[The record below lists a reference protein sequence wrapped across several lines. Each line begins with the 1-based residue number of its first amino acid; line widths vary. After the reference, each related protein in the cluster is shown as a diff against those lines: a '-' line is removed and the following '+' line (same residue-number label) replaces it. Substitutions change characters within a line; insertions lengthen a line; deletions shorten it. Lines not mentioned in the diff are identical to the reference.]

1 MSKVIIDM
9 IDLKSSVAIF
19 NPTLY
24 IPEGETGALLFT
36 FTHPRFH
43 GPSL

>member
-24 IPEGETGALLFT
+24 IPEGKTGALFVVHLY
-36 FTHPRFH
+36 
-43 GPSL
+43 PS